1 MNFATF
7 ASLHGLLVGD
17 VYASEKIRR
26 CATEAHPRSDNGA
39 YFFDGRRGWV
49 FAWDGEAKTIWWN
62 DENATPW
69 SEAEKRAWA
78 ERRRMETERRKDLQR
93 RAARTAQEQIN
104 RCKPSTHNYLRSKQ
118 LPDVLGLVN
127 AEQELLVPMRDLAT
141 NALHGAQVIR
151 WLMDSREWE
160 KKMTYGMRAKG
171 AVFRIGSKQASETWL
186 VEGYATGLT
195 LEATLRRL
203 SLPASVVVC
212 FSANNLTHV
221 APMIKGRAFVFAD
234 HDKSGT
240 GEAAAK
246 ATGLPY
252 CMSPIEGEDCNDMF
266 VRAGAL
272 AVCKLVMEARSNIHC
287 E

>member
-26 CATEAHPRSDNGA
+26 CPTETHPRSDNGA

-62 DENATPW
+62 DETATPW

-78 ERRRMETERRKDLQR
+78 ERRRLETERRKDDQR
-93 RAARTAQEQIN
+93 RAAMNAEAMVK
-104 RCKPSTHNYLRSKQ
+104 RCKPSEHNYLRSKQ

-127 AEQELLVPMRDLAT
+127 PEGELIVPMRNLET
-141 NALHGAQVIR
+141 NALQGVQVIK
-151 WLMDSREWE
+151 WLMDEREWQ

-171 AVFRIGSKQASETWL
+171 AVFRIGSSRAQETWL

-195 LEATLRRL
+195 LERVLRRL
-203 SLPASVVVC
+203 NLNASVLIC

-221 APMIKGRAFVFAD
+221 ASMVTGRRFVFAD

-240 GEAAAK
+240 GEAAAR
-246 ATGLPY
+246 ATGLPF
-252 CMSPIEGEDCNDMF
+252 CMSPVEGEDCNDMYAS
-266 VRAGAL
+266 AGL
-272 AVCKLVMEARSNIHC
+272 MAVCRLVMDTRQLQPA
-287 E
+287 